1 MKASRILLLPLVT
14 ALLLNLAGCPDPQ
27 SQGNLPPTASFWD
40 FKVNGAGTLTVNGGY
55 NLDGTYP
62 IVLPNGQR
70 KYTKTDGTYKLF
82 AFYYDDPPLYLDN
95 NRYWA
100 IDTNLR
106 ESEANPSNF
115 SYYFHN
121 PSFPNL
127 SSPPQNGWTA
137 GTGAA
142 GAPTV
147 SRWAIQG
154 DTASATPGK
163 ILTAQYN
170 FTDPDGDA
178 EGTSLFQWYRFDA
191 EAETDTSLGTA
202 LGTSKTYTTV
212 AEDATRYLRFQVTP
226 VDNKGNHGDPVLS
239 GPSFKI
245 GGGT

>member
-40 FKVNGAGTLTVNGGY
+40 FKVNGAGTAAVNGGY

-62 IVLPNGQR
+62 TINPQR
-70 KYTKTDGTYKLF
+70 KYTKTDDAYFLF
-82 AFYYDDPPLYLDN
+82 AFYSSIDFF
-95 NRYWA
+95 RYWGIHA
-100 IDTNLR
+100 SLQDNIDPVIL
-106 ESEANPSNF
+106 
-115 SYYFHN
+115 SYYN
-121 PSFPNL
+121 TSASNQPAPPS
-127 SSPPQNGWTA
+127 SSWTA
-137 GTGAA
+137 GTDAA
-142 GAPTV
+142 EAPTV

-170 FTDPDGDA
+170 FTDPDSDA
-178 EGTSLFQWYRFDA
+178 EGISLSQWYRFDT
-191 EAETDTSLGTA
+191 ETETDTSLGTA

-212 AEDATRYLRFQVTP
+212 AEDANKYLRFQVTP